1 MTRRAGNAR
10 ADGRRLDLG
19 AALRAGLTTMPR
31 MYGEA
36 WGALAFC
43 VVAGVL
49 PVLAPLTGAA
59 AGVAVLFQG
68 LAVLIAWGAL
78 TRISLTRD
86 LGGAQALGLGP
97 AGLQLGAGE
106 GRIVAALLLNLI
118 FLAILAT
125 VTTLLLLGVAGAS
138 DLDAEAIAA
147 RDWAAAGTPLQ
158 LAVVGAVA
166 LIALGVPLLFAVRLS
181 LFAHASLGR
190 GQVVS
195 LNTLGVA
202 EGSFWPLLL
211 LLIVV
216 ALPRIALAAL
226 SAQGVLT
233 GAAGQ
238 IAGVLV
244 LVLVQVPFAAGAMGE
259 AYRRL
264 EYWTPGME
272 RST

>member
-10 ADGRRLDLG
+10 ADGRRLDVG
-19 AALRAGLTTMPR
+19 AALRAGVSAMPR
-31 MYGEA
+31 MYREA
-36 WGALAFC
+36 WGALAFG
-43 VVAGVL
+43 VVAGIL
-49 PVLAPLTGAA
+49 PVLAPLPGGAA
-59 AGVAVLFQG
+59 WVAALFQG

-78 TRISLTRD
+78 TRIGLTRD

-106 GRIVAALLLNLI
+106 GRILAALLLNLV

-125 VTTLLLLGVAGAS
+125 VTSLLLLGVAGAS

-158 LAVVGAVA
+158 LAVVGLVA
-166 LIALGVPLLFAVRLS
+166 AIAIGVPLLFAVRLS
-181 LFAHASLGR
+181 LFAQASLGR
-190 GQVVS
+190 GRVIS

-211 LLIVV
+211 LLIIV
-216 ALPRIALAAL
+216 ALPKIALLAL
-226 SAQGVLT
+226 SAQGMLT
-233 GAAGQ
+233 GAPGQ
-238 IAGVLV
+238 IVWVLV
-244 LVLVQVPFAAGAMGE
+244 LALVQAPFAAGAMGE

-264 EYWTPGME
+264 EYWTPEME
-272 RST
+272 SPT